1 MLIEYCPKCGSP
13 LQYLTYTCNPPIHAK
28 VCSNPE
34 CDFKYEEPR
43 ESIEHVVFTPEIND
57 GQGLTWA
64 DNSISLIEPKF
75 TVEELETAEKELAVI
90 SNLPLDLLTFDDNV
104 YAALDTAK
112 RVIAIVK
119 EQVIR
124 DGRK

>member
-1 MLIEYCPKCGSP
+1 MLIEHCPKCGSE
-13 LQYLTYTCNPPIHAK
+13 LRYLTYACNPPIHAK
-28 VCSNPE
+28 MCSNPE

-43 ESIEHVVFTPEIND
+43 ESIEHVVFTPKTNG
-57 GQGLTWA
+57 GQGLTWV

-75 TVEELETAEKELAVI
+75 TVEELEIAEKGLAVI
-90 SNLPLDLLTFDDNV
+90 SNLLLDLLTFDDDT

-112 RVIAIVK
+112 RVIAVVK

>member
-1 MLIEYCPKCGSP
+1 MLIEHCPKCGSE
-13 LQYLTYTCNPPIHAK
+13 LHYLTYTCNPPIHAK

-43 ESIEHVVFTPEIND
+43 ESIEHTVFTPETNAE
-57 GQGLTWA
+57 QGLTWV
-64 DNSISLIEPKF
+64 NKRISLIEPKF
-75 TVEELETAEKELAVI
+75 TVEELETAENWLATI
-90 SNLPLDLLTFDDNV
+90 RNLPLDLLPLDDDT

-112 RVIAIVK
+112 RAIAVVK

-124 DGRK
+124 DARK

>member
-1 MLIEYCPKCGSP
+1 MLIEHCPKCGSE
-13 LQYLTYTCNPPIHAK
+13 LCYLAYACNPPIHAK

-43 ESIEHVVFTPEIND
+43 ESIEHAVFTPEIND
-57 GQGLTWA
+57 KQGLTWLG
-64 DNSISLIEPKF
+64 SRISPIEPKF
-75 TVEELETAEKELAVI
+75 TVEELETAEKWLATI
-90 SNLPLDLLTFDDNV
+90 SNLPLDLLTFDDDT

-112 RVIAIVK
+112 RAIAVVK

-124 DGRK
+124 DVRK

>member
-1 MLIEYCPKCGSP
+1 MLIEHCPKCGSE
-13 LQYLTYTCNPPIHAK
+13 LRYLAYACNPPIHAK

-43 ESIEHVVFTPEIND
+43 ESIEHVVFTPETNG
-57 GQGLTWA
+57 GQGLTWV

-75 TVEELETAEKELAVI
+75 TVEELEIAEKGLAVI
-90 SNLPLDLLTFDDNV
+90 SNLLLDLLTFDDDT

-112 RVIAIVK
+112 RVIAVVK

>member
-1 MLIEYCPKCGSP
+1 MLIEHCPKCGSP

-57 GQGLTWA
+57 GQGLTRA
-64 DNSISLIEPKF
+64 GSSISPIEPKF
-75 TVEELETAEKELAVI
+75 SVEELETAEKGLAAI

-112 RVIAIVK
+112 RAIAVIK

>member
-1 MLIEYCPKCGSP
+1 MLIEHFPKCGSE
-13 LQYLTYTCNPPIHAK
+13 LRYLSYAFNPPIHAK

-43 ESIEHVVFTPEIND
+43 ESIEHVVFTPETNG
-57 GQGLTWA
+57 GQGLTWV
-64 DNSISLIEPKF
+64 DNSISPIEPKF
-75 TVEELETAEKELAVI
+75 TVEELEIAEKGLATI
-90 SNLPLDLLTFDDNV
+90 SNLPLDLLTFNDDV

-112 RVIAIVK
+112 RAIAVVK

>member
-1 MLIEYCPKCGSP
+1 MLIEHCPKCGSL

-43 ESIEHVVFTPEIND
+43 ESIEHAVFIPETND
-57 GQGLTWA
+57 GQGLTWV
-64 DNSISLIEPKF
+64 DNSISPIEPKF
-75 TVEELETAEKELAVI
+75 TVEELEIAEEGLATI
-90 SNLPLDLLTFDDNV
+90 SNLPLDLLTFDDDT
-104 YAALDTAK
+104 YAALDTA
-112 RVIAIVK
+112 RRAIAVVK

-124 DGRK
+124 NGRK

>member
-1 MLIEYCPKCGSP
+1 MLIEHCPKCGSE

-34 CDFKYEEPR
+34 CDFRYEEPR
-43 ESIEHVVFTPEIND
+43 EPIEHVVFTPETSD
-57 GQGLTWA
+57 GQELTWA
-64 DNSISLIEPKF
+64 DNRISPIEPRF
-75 TVEELETAEKELAVI
+75 TVEELEVAEKGLAAL
-90 SNLPLDLLTFDDNV
+90 SNLPLGVLTFDDNV

-112 RVIAIVK
+112 RVIAVVK

>member
-1 MLIEYCPKCGSP
+1 MLIEHCPKCGSE
-13 LQYLTYTCNPPIHAK
+13 LHYLVYTCNPPIHAK

-43 ESIEHVVFTPEIND
+43 ESIEHVVFTPETNV
-57 GQGLTWA
+57 GQGLTWV

-75 TVEELETAEKELAVI
+75 TVEELEIAEKGLAVI
-90 SNLPLDLLTFDDNV
+90 SNLLLDLLTFDDDT

-112 RVIAIVK
+112 RVIAVVK

>member
-1 MLIEYCPKCGSP
+1 MLIEHCPKCGSE
-13 LQYLTYTCNPPIHAK
+13 LQYLIYTCNPPIHAR

-43 ESIEHVVFTPEIND
+43 ESIEHAVFTPETND
-57 GQGLTWA
+57 GQGLTWV
-64 DNSISLIEPKF
+64 DNSISPIEPKF
-75 TVEELETAEKELAVI
+75 TVEELEIAEKELATI
-90 SNLPLDLLTFDDNV
+90 SNLPLDVLTFDDNV

-112 RVIAIVK
+112 RAISVVK

>member
-1 MLIEYCPKCGSP
+1 MLIEHCPKCGSP

-43 ESIEHVVFTPEIND
+43 ESIEHAVFIPETND

-64 DNSISLIEPKF
+64 GSSISPIEPKF
-75 TVEELETAEKELAVI
+75 TVEELETAEKGLATI

-104 YAALDTAK
+104 YAALGTAK
-112 RVIAIVK
+112 RAIAVVK

>member
-1 MLIEYCPKCGSP
+1 MLIEHCPKCGSE
-13 LQYLTYTCNPPIHAK
+13 LHYLTYTCNPPIHAK

-43 ESIEHVVFTPEIND
+43 EPIEHVVFKPEASD
-57 GQGLTWA
+57 GQGLTWV
-64 DNSISLIEPKF
+64 DNSISLIEPSF
-75 TVEELETAEKELAVI
+75 TVEELETAEKGLAAI
-90 SNLPLDLLTFDDNV
+90 SNLPLDVLTFDDDV

-112 RVIAIVK
+112 RAIAVVK

-124 DGRK
+124 DGGK